1 MDNENATVTEEA
13 TQVAKKLV
21 IKRKP
26 VAKKTVK
33 VQAAKEAETKT
44 AEEKP
49 VEKITEVKAQSEPQ
63 VEAHAEENSQDDA
76 SKKRRGRPPKQKK
89 SDSKS
94 SKKETKADTEKT
106 EPAKEESEKEEP
118 EKAEPEKGE
127 NAEKEAPAS
136 EQKAEELASEGQ
148 QNDHR
153 FNNRNQRNQKNK
165 NRNFDKQF
173 NNNNGKQEQQ
183 QRNNQ
188 KKALTMEEISIT
200 DEEYADHLN
209 HRIIIG
215 DLVTRP
221 VDELKE
227 RLAEMAGTSVDDYL
241 EYKKQEV
248 IVELLKTF
256 SRNGGVIYATGTL
269 EILSDGYGFL
279 RSPLNSYL
287 SGPEDVYVSPAIIK
301 FLNLKTGDTIEGMMR
316 TPKDNERFF
325 AIAKIATVNGD
336 APIVAKTRTSFDN
349 LIPLYPDQRINLET
363 ERTDNDVSMRII
375 NLFCPIGKG
384 QRALITAPPRTGKT
398 ILLQQI
404 ANSITTNHPE
414 IKLMVLLVDER
425 PEEVTDMRRNVRGEV
440 IASTFD
446 EQATRHVTVAEMV
459 IEKAKRLVEH
469 GKDVVILLDSITRLA
484 RAYNQTVPASG
495 KILSGGVDSNA
506 LHKPKRF
513 FGAARNIENGGSLT
527 IIASALI
534 ETGSRMD
541 EVIFEEF
548 KGTGNSEIVLDR
560 RMADR
565 RLYPAINI
573 KKSGTRREDLILSKD
588 EAARIWILR
597 NAINDL
603 EDLEMTEFLID
614 KMRKTKNNEA
624 FLRSMNTGTVPM
636 F

>member
-1 MDNENATVTEEA
+1 MDNENAVVTEEA
-13 TQVAKKLV
+13 AQGAKKLV

-33 VQAAKEAETKT
+33 IQPVKEAAPQKT
-44 AEEKP
+44 
-49 VEKITEVKAQSEPQ
+49 EPQ
-63 VEAHAEENSQDDA
+63 EAVQKESAPAEAAAAPAAEAAVAEAREDS
-76 SKKRRGRPPKQKK
+76 SKKRRGRPAKQKK
-89 SDSKS
+89 
-94 SKKETKADTEKT
+94 A
-106 EPAKEESEKEEP
+106 EEHKPEP
-118 EKAEPEKGE
+118 EKAEKAEQAQPVQQAPQAQQE
-127 NAEKEAPAS
+127 NPAS
-136 EQKAEELASEGQ
+136 PKAEEQSSEAQLSEG

-153 FNNRNQRNQKNK
+153 FNRNQRNQKNK
-165 NRNFDKQF
+165 NRNFD
-173 NNNNGKQEQQ
+173 NNQ
-183 QRNNQ
+183 QRNNNQ

-200 DEEYADHLN
+200 DEEYAEHLN

-227 RLAEMAGTSVDDYL
+227 RLAEMAGTTVDDYL

-287 SGPEDVYVSPAIIK
+287 SGPEDVYVAPGIIK

-404 ANSITTNHPE
+404 ANAITTNHPE

-548 KGTGNSEIVLDR
+548 KGTVHGVSKSQTRLSDFTFTFHFHALEKEMATNSSVL
-560 RMADR
+560 AW
-565 RLYPAINI
+565 
-573 KKSGTRREDLILSKD
+573 
-588 EAARIWILR
+588 RIPWMEKPGGLP
-597 NAINDL
+597 
-603 EDLEMTEFLID
+603 
-614 KMRKTKNNEA
+614 
-624 FLRSMNTGTVPM
+624 SMGLHRVGHD
-636 F
+636 